1 VENMSLIGID
11 VGSSSVKVAVYT
23 EEGKQIAI
31 ASHDL
36 TPIHPGPGLWETDPE
51 DIWQA
56 TCEAMRGVTS
66 QSTVQ
71 RDLPKAISVSAS
83 GRENFPADS
92 YGKPLG
98 NGIMGA
104 DIRGAEFEM
113 PPEGASIPEDWCLS
127 CGHLRARMD
136 PIFRL
141 SWWQKYHPEIMEKA
155 RYYFG
160 WIDFLT
166 FRMTGRAVMDASSA
180 AWYMV
185 YDLKTRTWA
194 PERVA
199 EYKIRSE
206 LLPEVL
212 PWGSEVGELKPA
224 LAADLQLPHGV
235 KIAQGC
241 QDLNCAA
248 YGAGV
253 YEPGTVCLVSGS
265 YENILLPTDQL
276 PTPSMLTS
284 GLSILPHPCKAGLSI
299 IAVHPTGNSVLN
311 WARDLVDVP
320 IEAVEDELQQRNGM
334 PSPVTAV
341 PYLSG
346 SMVYWKDGR
355 KARGGIIGLTLSTT
369 KTDLVQS
376 FMESI
381 AYDTVNTLSLMSE
394 EGIPVNCIR
403 ITGGGA
409 KSAWWTQLKADMTNM
424 PIEVVE
430 QPEPGTLGAA
440 LLAGFAVGVY
450 DDLEE
455 VSKKYSGT
463 SRIYTPNPNRAALH
477 KERFELYRK
486 LMALLLESI
495 Y

>member
-1 VENMSLIGID
+1 MTLIGID

-23 EEGKQIAI
+23 EDGKQIAV

-51 DIWQA
+51 DIWRA

-66 QSTVQ
+66 QDAVR
-71 RDLPKAISVSAS
+71 RDPPRAIAISAS
-83 GRENFPADS
+83 GRENFPADR

-104 DIRGAEFEM
+104 DIRGAEFEI
-113 PPEGASIPEDWCLS
+113 PPVGASNPEDWCLS
-127 CGHLRARMD
+127 CGHLRGRMD

-141 SWWQKYHPEIMEKA
+141 SWWRKYHPEIMERA
-155 RYYFG
+155 RYFFG

-180 AWYMV
+180 AWYSV
-185 YDLKTRTWA
+185 YDLQSETWA
-194 PERVA
+194 PERTA
-199 EYKIRSE
+199 EYNISSN

-212 PWGSEVGELKPA
+212 PWGSVIGELKPEVA
-224 LAADLQLPHGV
+224 TDWNLPGNV
-235 KIAQGC
+235 KVAQGC

-253 YEPGTVCLVSGS
+253 YEEGTVCLVSGS
-265 YENILLPTDQL
+265 YENILIPTRQL
-276 PTPSMLTS
+276 PTPSMLSS
-284 GLSILPHPCKAGLSI
+284 GLSILPQPCKAGLSI
-299 IAVHPTGNSVLN
+299 IAVHPTGNAVLN
-311 WARDLVDVP
+311 WARDLVDAP
-320 IEAVEDELQQRNGM
+320 IEAVEDELQKMNGE

-346 SMVYWKDGR
+346 SMVYWEGGR
-355 KARGGIIGLTLSTT
+355 KARGGVIGLTLATT
-369 KTDLVQS
+369 KTDLVQA

-381 AYDTVNTLSLMSE
+381 AYDTVNTLSIMVD
-394 EGIPVNCIR
+394 EGIQINRIR

-409 KSAWWTQLKADMTNM
+409 RSSWWTQLKADMTNK
-424 PIEVVE
+424 PIEVVD

-440 LLAGFAVGVY
+440 LLAGLAIGVY
-450 DDLEE
+450 DDMEE

-463 SRIYTPNPNRAALH
+463 SCVYTPNTDRAALH
-477 KERFELYRK
+477 WKRFELYKK
-486 LMALLLESI
+486 LMVLLLDHI